1 MLRTH
6 LEHVEDEKTFQQLLQ
21 QQENVM
27 LCCGREGPMCLP
39 VYDVMEKLRDK
50 YPSVAFRDMDF
61 DGPAAH
67 LIRSLPATRNF
78 AGLPF
83 TVYFK
88 KGRVVGATSSIQTKQ
103 QVKEML
109 ERSFVE
115 GGNGPAH

>member
-1 MLRTH
+1 MLHTH
-6 LEHVEDEKTFQQLLQ
+6 LLHVEDDATFQKLLQ
-21 QQENVM
+21 EQENVM

-39 VYDVMEKLRDK
+39 VYDVMEKLQDK

-67 LIRSLPATRNF
+67 LIKALPQTRGF

-83 TVYFK
+83 TIYFK
-88 KGRVVGATSSIQTKQ
+88 NGKVVGATSSIQTKQ

-109 ERSFVE
+109 EKSFSK
-115 GGNGPAH
+115 GGARAA